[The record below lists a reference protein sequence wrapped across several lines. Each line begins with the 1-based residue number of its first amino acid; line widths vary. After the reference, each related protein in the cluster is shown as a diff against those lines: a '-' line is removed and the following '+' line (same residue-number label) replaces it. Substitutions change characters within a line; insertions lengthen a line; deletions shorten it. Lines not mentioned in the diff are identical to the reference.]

1 MMEFIKY
8 VSVAFTAGSIGLT
21 GWLQYEKFR
30 VDGEWQI
37 DTCTEQ
43 ADLTRYEGLHLA
55 WRVFLSDDPLS
66 APVVGDG
73 EKTEEAFA
81 AIPASARYPVRLV
94 GTKEINSVSLTGRFE
109 GAKRASTGR
118 FEFHPTVSKRLFS
131 GYIPFYQRN
140 VDVLDGTFAFTAGN
154 ARGPARAIRLTDG
167 LPPDGVAPFA
177 CMGKSA
183 AEVAA
188 AREAEEAAAAA
199 VAESEVVAAE
209 TTTPPPD

>member
-1 MMEFIKY
+1 MMDFIKY
-8 VSVAFTAGSIGLT
+8 ISVAFTALSLAFT

-30 VDGEWQI
+30 LDGEWRI

-73 EKTEEAFA
+73 EKVEEAFA
-81 AIPASARYPVRLV
+81 PIPSAARFPVRLV

-109 GAKRASTGR
+109 GARRASTGR
-118 FEFHPTVSKRLFS
+118 FEFHPTLSKRLFS

-140 VDVLDGTFAFTAGN
+140 VDVLEGSFALTAGN
-154 ARGPARAIRLTDG
+154 ARGPARAVRLTQG
-167 LPPDGVAPFA
+167 AIPDGVAPFA
-177 CMGKSA
+177 CLGKTAVDFSKP
-183 AEVAA
+183 EEPV
-188 AREAEEAAAAA
+188 AEE
-199 VAESEVVAAE
+199 VPSGE
-209 TTTPPPD
+209 

>member
-1 MMEFIKY
+1 MLDFIKY
-8 VSVAFTAGSIGLT
+8 ISVAFTALSLAFT

-30 VDGEWQI
+30 LDGEWQI

-43 ADLTRYEGLHLA
+43 ADFTRYEGLHLA

-73 EKTEEAFA
+73 EKTEEAFTP
-81 AIPASARYPVRLV
+81 IPASARFPVRLV

-118 FEFHPTVSKRLFS
+118 FELHPTLSKRLLS

-154 ARGPARAIRLTDG
+154 ARGTARAVRLTNG
-167 LPPDGVAPFA
+167 KEPEGVALFV
-177 CMGKSA
+177 CNGVSA
-183 AEVAA
+183 ATALEPA
-188 AREAEEAAAAA
+188 
-199 VAESEVVAAE
+199 
-209 TTTPPPD
+209 

>member
-1 MMEFIKY
+1 MLDFIKY
-8 VSVAFTAGSIGLT
+8 ISVAFTALSLAFT

-30 VDGEWQI
+30 LDGEWQI

-43 ADLTRYEGLHLA
+43 ADFTRYEGLHLA

-81 AIPASARYPVRLV
+81 PIPASARFPVRLV

-118 FEFHPTVSKRLFS
+118 FELHPTLSKRLLS

-154 ARGPARAIRLTDG
+154 ARGTAQAVRLTNG
-167 LPPDGVAPFA
+167 KEPEGVPPFA
-177 CMGKSA
+177 CNGVSA
-183 AEVAA
+183 ATALEPA
-188 AREAEEAAAAA
+188 
-199 VAESEVVAAE
+199 
-209 TTTPPPD
+209 

>member
-1 MMEFIKY
+1 MLDFIKY
-8 VSVAFTAGSIGLT
+8 ISVAFTALSLAFT

-30 VDGEWQI
+30 LDGEWQI

-43 ADLTRYEGLHLA
+43 ADFTRYEGLHLA

-81 AIPASARYPVRLV
+81 PIPASARFPVRLV

-109 GAKRASTGR
+109 L
-118 FEFHPTVSKRLFS
+118 HPTLSKRLLS

-154 ARGPARAIRLTDG
+154 ARGTARAVRLTNG
-167 LPPDGVAPFA
+167 KEPEGVAPFVCA
-177 CMGKSA
+177 GVSA
-183 AEVAA
+183 ATALEPA
-188 AREAEEAAAAA
+188 
-199 VAESEVVAAE
+199 
-209 TTTPPPD
+209 

>member
-1 MMEFIKY
+1 MLDFIKY
-8 VSVAFTAGSIGLT
+8 ISVAFTALSLAFT

-30 VDGEWQI
+30 LDGEWQI

-43 ADLTRYEGLHLA
+43 ADFNRYKGLHLA

-73 EKTEEAFA
+73 EKIEEAFA
-81 AIPASARYPVRLV
+81 PIPATARFPVRLV

-118 FEFHPTVSKRLFS
+118 FELHPTLSKRLLS

-140 VDVLDGTFAFTAGN
+140 VDVLEGTFAFTAGN
-154 ARGPARAIRLTDG
+154 ARGPARAVRLTDG
-167 LPPDGVAPFA
+167 KQPEGVAPFV
-177 CMGKSA
+177 CMGKTA
-183 AEVAA
+183 LDMDTPIDEETDEPAE
-188 AREAEEAAAAA
+188 
-199 VAESEVVAAE
+199 
-209 TTTPPPD
+209 

>member
-1 MMEFIKY
+1 MLDFIKY
-8 VSVAFTAGSIGLT
+8 ISVAFTALSLAFT

-30 VDGEWQI
+30 LDGEWQI

-43 ADLTRYEGLHLA
+43 ADFTRYEGLHLA

-81 AIPASARYPVRLV
+81 PIPASARFPVRLV

-118 FEFHPTVSKRLFS
+118 FELHPTLSKRLLS

-154 ARGPARAIRLTDG
+154 ARGTARAVRLTDG
-167 LPPDGVAPFA
+167 KEPAGVAPFTCKGVSA
-177 CMGKSA
+177 PAA
-183 AEVAA
+183 AEP
-188 AREAEEAAAAA
+188 EPEP
-199 VAESEVVAAE
+199 
-209 TTTPPPD
+209 T

>member
-1 MMEFIKY
+1 MLDFIKY
-8 VSVAFTAGSIGLT
+8 ISVAFTALSLAFT

-30 VDGEWQI
+30 LDGEWQI

-43 ADLTRYEGLHLA
+43 ADFTRYEGLHLA

-81 AIPASARYPVRLV
+81 PIPASARFPVRLV

-109 GAKRASTGR
+109 GSKRASTGR
-118 FEFHPTVSKRLFS
+118 FELHPTLSKRLLS

-154 ARGPARAIRLTDG
+154 ARGTARAVRLTDG
-167 LPPDGVAPFA
+167 KEPAGVAPFA
-177 CMGKSA
+177 CKSVTA
-183 AEVAA
+183 
-188 AREAEEAAAAA
+188 
-199 VAESEVVAAE
+199 
-209 TTTPPPD
+209 PPAPEPAPEPEPEPA

>member
-1 MMEFIKY
+1 MLEFIKY
-8 VSVAFTAGSIGLT
+8 ASVAFTAVSVAFT

-30 VDGEWQI
+30 LDGEWQI
-37 DTCTEQ
+37 DTCTEA

-73 EKTEEAFA
+73 EKTAEAFA
-81 AIPASARYPVRLV
+81 AIPPSARFPVRLV

-118 FEFHPTVSKRLFS
+118 FEFKPTISKRLFS

-140 VDVLDGTFAFTAGN
+140 VDVLQGTFAFTAGN
-154 ARGPARAIRLTDG
+154 ARGTARAVRLTDG
-167 LPPDGVAPFA
+167 QMPEGVAPFA
-177 CMGKSA
+177 CKGLTAADVLAA
-183 AEVAA
+183 AEAVEAA
-188 AREAEEAAAAA
+188 TPIVEELEAEF
-199 VAESEVVAAE
+199 AAE
-209 TTTPPPD
+209 TPD

>member
-8 VSVAFTAGSIGLT
+8 VSVAFTAVSIAFT
-21 GWLQYEKFR
+21 SWLQYEKFR
-30 VDGEWQI
+30 LDGEWQI

-43 ADLTRYEGLHLA
+43 TDFHNYEGLQLA

-73 EKTEEAFA
+73 EKIEEAFA
-81 AIPASARYPVRLV
+81 SIPSSARYPVRLV

-109 GAKRASTGR
+109 GAKRALTGR
-118 FEFHPTVSKRLFS
+118 FEFHPTLSKRLFS

-154 ARGPARAIRLTDG
+154 ARGPARAVRLSDG
-167 LPPDGVAPFA
+167 KVPDGVPPFA
-177 CMGKSA
+177 CMGKT
-183 AEVAA
+183 AEDVKAA
-188 AREAEEAAAAA
+188 ADAAAAA
-199 VAESEVVAAE
+199 ATAEQPAGDE
-209 TTTPPPD
+209 TPAGD

>member
-1 MMEFIKY
+1 MLDFIKY
-8 VSVAFTAGSIGLT
+8 ISVAFTALSLAFT

-30 VDGEWQI
+30 LDGEWQI
-37 DTCTEQ
+37 DTCTEH

-73 EKTEEAFA
+73 EKIEEAFA
-81 AIPASARYPVRLV
+81 PIPSSARYPVRLV

-118 FEFHPTVSKRLFS
+118 FEFRPTLSKRLLS

-140 VDVLDGTFAFTAGN
+140 VDVLDGTFALTAGN
-154 ARGPARAIRLTDG
+154 ARGPARAVRLTDG
-167 LPPDGVAPFA
+167 QPPEGLAPFA
-177 CMGKSA
+177 CLGMTAVDFAKP
-183 AEVAA
+183 V
-188 AREAEEAAAAA
+188 EEAPAGDL
-199 VAESEVVAAE
+199 
-209 TTTPPPD
+209 PPGE